1 MFRVRTLASQLLIG
15 VIAILVVTVALGGF
29 LYVRLLANALDE
41 QYRQRAVGIA
51 DTVAQSPDVATALQQ
66 HDPTRHI
73 QELAERFMHSSGA
86 SYVVVT
92 DTTGLRYSHP
102 NPALIGQRL
111 EEPVAVLDGHD
122 HTGIDHGSLGR
133 SANGKAPIFDTSG
146 RVIGQV
152 SVGILESQVASR
164 QRQGLYT
171 TLACS
176 ALALL
181 IGAIATWLLAR
192 RIKRITFG
200 LEPAEIV
207 SLLQER
213 EAMLHGIREG
223 VLGLDGQNRVTV
235 VNAEAERLLGL
246 RPGVVGRPIEELL
259 PPGRLRQLLV
269 GEVPAQD
276 SAVLTDEYLLVV
288 NRMPAV
294 LHGRSVG
301 SVVTLRDRTELEA
314 LVRELRTVKGLTDAL
329 RAQEHEYTNRL
340 HVISGLLELGEA
352 EDVTAYL
359 AEISDTSMTRS
370 EDLRARI
377 APTALASLILAK
389 ITVAAE
395 QDIELEVTADTRVLG
410 AEHRDLITVVGN
422 LVDNA
427 IEALAGWPQPR
438 RITVHLD
445 DTDGLRVVV
454 QDNGP
459 GLAEADMDAVFVD
472 GYSTK
477 SDSRGTGRGMG
488 LALVRRIVR
497 RRHGEI
503 HVSAGPG
510 ARFEVHLPAETPAP
524 QPQVDILQ

>member
-1 MFRVRTLASQLLIG
+1 MFRIRTLAAQLLIG

-29 LYVRLLANALDE
+29 LYVRLLASALDE
-41 QYRQRAVGIA
+41 QYQQRAVGIA
-51 DTVAQSPDVATALQQ
+51 NTVAQAPDVATALKR

-73 QELAERFMHSSGA
+73 QELAQRLMHSTGA

-92 DTTGLRYSHP
+92 DTSGLRYSHP

-111 EEPVAVLDGHD
+111 EEPVAVLDGRD

-133 SANGKAPIFDTSG
+133 SANGKAPIFDASG
-146 RVIGQV
+146 GVIGQV

-164 QRQGLYT
+164 QRQGLYAI
-171 TLACS
+171 LSCS

-181 IGAIATWLLAR
+181 IGAVATWLFAR

-223 VLGLDGQNRVTV
+223 VLGLDGDNRVTV
-235 VNAEAERLLGL
+235 VNAEAERLLRL
-246 RPGVVGRPIEELL
+246 QPGSVGRPVQELL
-259 PPGRLRQLLV
+259 PPGRLRELLL
-269 GEVPAQD
+269 GAVPAED
-276 SAVLTDEYLLVV
+276 GAVLTDEYLLVV

-294 LHGRSVG
+294 LHGRGVG
-301 SVVTLRDRTELEA
+301 WVVTLRDRTELEA

-340 HVISGLLELGEA
+340 HVISGLLELGES
-352 EDVTAYL
+352 EDIAAYL
-359 AEISDTSMTRS
+359 VEISHTSMTRS

-395 QDIELEVTADTRVLG
+395 QDIELEVTAETQVLG
-410 AEHRDLITVVGN
+410 ADHRDLITVVGN

-427 IEALAGWPQPR
+427 IEALAGQPLPR
-438 RITVHLD
+438 RITLHID
-445 DTDGLRVVV
+445 DADGLRVVV
-454 QDNGP
+454 KDNGP
-459 GLAEADMDAVFVD
+459 GLAEDDVDAVFVD

-497 RRHGEI
+497 RRNGEI
-503 HVSAGPG
+503 HVSPGAG
-510 ARFEVHLPAETPAP
+510 ARFEVHLPVEAGAP
-524 QPQVDILQ
+524 QPRVDILQ